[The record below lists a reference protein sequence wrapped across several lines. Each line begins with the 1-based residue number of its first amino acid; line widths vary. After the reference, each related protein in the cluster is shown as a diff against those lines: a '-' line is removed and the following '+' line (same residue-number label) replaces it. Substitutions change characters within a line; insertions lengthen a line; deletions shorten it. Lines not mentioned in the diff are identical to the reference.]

1 MLIPYAT
8 NTRQPTALEE
18 YAVISA
24 APCRFFSA
32 VISSTNAG
40 KIYAQLHNAAAQP
53 TAGAVPLAFV
63 EIDPTISGAT
73 TASGFFDFGTGLK
86 LSTGAVVTLSSTAA
100 TYTALG
106 SNDGLIVAS
115 FS

>member
-8 NTRQPTALEE
+8 NTRKPTALEE

-40 KIYAQLHNAAAQP
+40 KIYAQLHDAAAQP
-53 TAGAVPLAFV
+53 AANAVPLAFV

-73 TASGFFDFGTGLK
+73 TASGYFDFGSGMK
-86 LSTGAVVTLSSTAA
+86 LVNGAVVALSSTAA
-100 TYTALG
+100 SYTALG
-106 SNDGLIVAS
+106 SNDALIVAS